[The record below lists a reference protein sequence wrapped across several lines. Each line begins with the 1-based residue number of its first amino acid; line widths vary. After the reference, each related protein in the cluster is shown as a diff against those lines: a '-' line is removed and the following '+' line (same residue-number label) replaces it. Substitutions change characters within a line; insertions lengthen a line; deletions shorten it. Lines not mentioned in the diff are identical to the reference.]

1 MEKLGP
7 YSSLNSIEIIR
18 KRPSQF
24 IGSTENPEHIITEC
38 IDNVIDEI
46 SNGHANYATIFFD
59 KLQECCWIT
68 DNGRGLAIYEMDLED
83 GTKEDSIVALFSKL
97 YTGSKF
103 DNADY
108 KTLMGMH
115 GVGLV
120 TINALSDWVVV
131 ITKDRNTKQ
140 IFKYTF
146 QDSELTEKIILENDP
161 YNYPWSTIVGFKPS
175 KKYFESIDFEPRKFA
190 ERLCLVKSKF
200 QNCIITLN
208 NTEIPNITFFD
219 FIRRAYLKV
228 KENVILKHIIYK
240 NDNHSVEILFT
251 YIYDQN
257 IEVYGDVNFRL
268 CDGTYLT
275 TFKTMTKNIL
285 FDIISKDKK
294 FKDIDKDLTL
304 LGLRAYISL
313 NIPEPKFGDQ
323 AKTKMSLKV
332 NSFFD
337 GFEDQLQKLLNDK
350 KLLTILKKNMASRIL
365 NVPKST
371 KIRFSEKNPI
381 EDSSIIPGK
390 ILYIVEGDS
399 AAGTVKKILNPDY
412 EGIFPLG
419 GKILNIENSTI
430 EKIKKNIQIQHLRE
444 AIGIDSLRYEKVK
457 LIADADVDGYHI
469 NVLLTFAIKTFTPSL
484 IKNGNLSVILPPLF
498 GATKGKHY
506 IPIYDPKEKDLYLK
520 QNYKITR
527 FKGLGEMDPDELEM
541 VVRSNFEYVVRWPD
555 TPEKLAS
562 VVSMITTDAKRI
574 LINDPRCTFETLL
587 KKVRLDKQGEINN
600 G

>member
-1 MEKLGP
+1 MAGP

-24 IGSTENPEHIITEC
+24 IGSTENPNHIATEC

-46 SNGHANYATIFFD
+46 SNGHADYATFFFD
-59 KLQECCWIT
+59 STQNCCWVT
-68 DNGRGLAIYEMDLED
+68 DNGRGLAIYEMELDD
-83 GTKEDSIVALFSKL
+83 GTKEDSVVALFSKL

-103 DNADY
+103 DTTDY

-120 TINALSDWVVV
+120 TINALSDWVLV

-140 IFKYTF
+140 IYKYTF
-146 QDSELTEKIILENDP
+146 QNSELTEKVILDEDP

-175 KKYFESIDFEPRKFA
+175 SNYFDSTQFNPKIFA

-200 QNCIITLN
+200 RNCIITLN

-219 FIRRAYLKV
+219 FIRKAYLKV
-228 KENVILKHIIYK
+228 KENTPLKHIKYEYK
-240 NDNHSVEILFT
+240 DHSVEILFT
-251 YIYDQN
+251 YVYDQS
-257 IEVYGDVNFRL
+257 IEANGDVNFRL

-275 TFKTMTKNIL
+275 TFKTMVKNNL

-304 LGLRAYISL
+304 LGLRAYVSL
-313 NIPEPKFGDQ
+313 TVPEPKFGDQ
-323 AKTKMSLKV
+323 AKTKMNLKV

-337 GFEDQLQKLLNDK
+337 KFNDELQGLLNDK
-350 KLLTILKKNMASRIL
+350 KLLKTVKKNMSSRIL
-365 NVPKST
+365 SVPKTT
-371 KIRFSEKNPI
+371 KVRFSEKNPI

-390 ILYIVEGDS
+390 VLYIVEGDS
-399 AAGTVKKILNPDY
+399 AAGTVKQILNPDY

-419 GKILNIENSTI
+419 GKILNIETSTI
-430 EKIKKNIQIQHLRE
+430 EKIKNNIQIQHLRE
-444 AIGIDSLRYEKVK
+444 AIGTNELRYKKIK
-457 LIADADVDGYHI
+457 LLSDADVDGHHI
-469 NVLLTFAIKTFTPSL
+469 NVLLTFAIKTFAPSI
-484 IKNGNLSVILPPLF
+484 IKNKNLSVILPPLF
-498 GATKGKHY
+498 GASKGNKY
-506 IPIYDPKEKDLYLK
+506 FPIYDPKEKDKYLK

-527 FKGLGEMDPDELEM
+527 FKGLGEMDPDELET
-541 VVRSNFEYVVRWPD
+541 VVRSNFEYVVQWPE
-555 TPEKLAS
+555 TPERLES

-574 LINDPRCTFETLL
+574 LINDHRCSFETLL
-587 KKVRLDKQGEINN
+587 KKVRQQKQQGEFYH